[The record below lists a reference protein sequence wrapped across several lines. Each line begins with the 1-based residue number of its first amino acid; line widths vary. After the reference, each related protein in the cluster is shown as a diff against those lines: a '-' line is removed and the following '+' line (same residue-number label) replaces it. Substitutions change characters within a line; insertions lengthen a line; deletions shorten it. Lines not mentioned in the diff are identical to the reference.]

1 MLGGSFPYAC
11 RKTLL
16 FDEYLHVIFH
26 RRCGSRI
33 SAAKKASMERK
44 FSAQRKLPS
53 KDALVSPV
61 IDVNFNIIAA
71 NNTVAGG
78 WIRYVSSLFSSI
90 LFYLMLVFQPFT
102 GIESNRSAQQGLQGV
117 WYPVPLGEYNQD
129 SQQKLV
135 HQRL

>member
-1 MLGGSFPYAC
+1 
-11 RKTLL
+11 
-16 FDEYLHVIFH
+16 
-26 RRCGSRI
+26 
-33 SAAKKASMERK
+33 MERK

-90 LFYLMLVFQPFT
+90 LFYLMLVLQPFT